1 MIEKERKSRDQAE
14 IVCIEMLVPKDHL
27 LRKIDAAVDFNKIY
41 DFVEELYCPDNGRP
55 SIDPVV
61 LFKMTLIQHIFGIPS
76 LRKTAEEARANMYYR
91 WFLGY
96 LINEE
101 TPHFS
106 TLSYNFKHRYTPEIV
121 GKIFD
126 WILNEINNAGYLSPE
141 TVFVDGTHIKA
152 NANIKKVV
160 KKEIPKAAKIYEEQL
175 LNEINEDREENGKK
189 PFNAPK
195 SPETKI
201 VNESTTDPESGVF
214 HKGEH
219 KKCLAY
225 AAQTACDEHG
235 YIVDVTVNPGNVHDS
250 VAFDGLYDRMT
261 EKHPEIKNVV
271 MDAGYKTPWICK
283 KVFDDDRIAVLPY
296 KRPMGKDG
304 FFRPYS
310 YIFDEYYD
318 CVLCPENKVLNY
330 STTNRAGYR
339 EFKSKGYKCE
349 KCPSIGR
356 CTESSKH
363 EKLVTKHIWEE
374 YIERAEDVRHTP
386 EYKTL
391 YGKRKETI
399 ERVFADA
406 KEKHAMRYTNHRGL
420 SQVTNWVRLK
430 FAAMNLK
437 KYAIHRWKEGLF
449 YLYFMIFQPVFV

>member
-41 DFVEELYCPDNGRP
+41 DFVEDLYCPDNGRP

-76 LRKTAEEARANMYYR
+76 LRKTAEEVRANMYYR

-121 GKIFD
+121 EKIFD

-195 SPETKI
+195 SPEMKI

-225 AAQTACDEHG
+225 TAQTACDEHG

-283 KVFDDDRIAVLPY
+283 KVFDGDRTAVLPY

-386 EYKTL
+386 EYKAL

-437 KYAIHRWKEGLF
+437 KYAIHRWKEVLN
-449 YLYFMIFQPVFV
+449 YWYFVIFQPVFT

>member
-330 STTNRAGYR
+330 STTNRDGYR
-339 EFKSKGYKCE
+339 EFKSKGCKCE

-386 EYKTL
+386 EYKEL

-406 KEKHAMRYTNHRGL
+406 KEKTRNALYEP
-420 SQVTNWVRLK
+420 QRLISGYE
-430 FAAMNLK
+430 L
-437 KYAIHRWKEGLF
+437 G
-449 YLYFMIFQPVFV
+449 